1 MSRFMRHAMI
11 DGPDIG
17 RHWPAV
23 VIGGGQAGLSASYW
37 LQQAGI
43 EHIVLEKNR
52 VGHAWRD
59 KRWDS
64 FCLVTPNWQ
73 CRLPGF
79 GYDGDDP
86 HGFMSKDEIVAY
98 LERYAD
104 FVDAP
109 LREGV
114 TATCLRGD
122 ERGGFV
128 VETTAGTATAGQ
140 VVLAVNGY
148 HVPRVPRIAER
159 LPAHIDQLH
168 SVDYRNPQ
176 QLAPGEVLV
185 VGTGQSG
192 CQIAEDLHRAGRRVH
207 LSVGSAP
214 RAPRVYRGRDSV
226 DWLERMGTY
235 DVTVAQHP
243 DSEYKLRHK
252 ANHYMTGRD
261 GGREIDLRVFALDGM
276 QLYGRVATIEPG
288 GQIRFEPNL
297 AHNLDSADA
306 AYCKIRD
313 SIDAYVAEQ
322 GIEAPAAEP
331 YQPVWQPPYEPEA
344 IDLDANA
351 ITTIIWATGFSGDF
365 SWVEAPVFDGRGEP
379 VHRRGVSPVDG
390 LYFLGLPWLN
400 TWGSGRF
407 AAVGRDAEYV
417 VEQVAAMHAQPA
429 IARTGS

>member
-1 MSRFMRHAMI
+1 MSRFMRRAMI

-17 RHWPAV
+17 RHWPVV

-37 LQQAGI
+37 LQQADI
-43 EHIVLEKNR
+43 DHIVLEKHR

-59 KRWDS
+59 KRWDT

-86 HGFMSKDEIVAY
+86 NGFMEKDEIVAY

-104 FVDAP
+104 FVDPP

-114 TATCLRGD
+114 TVTRLGRD
-122 ERGGFV
+122 ERATFR
-128 VETTAGTATAGQ
+128 VETSAGTATADQ
-140 VVLAVNGY
+140 VVLAVAGY

-159 LPAHIDQLH
+159 VPTTIDQLH
-168 SVDYRNPQ
+168 SVDYRNPE
-176 QLAPGEVLV
+176 QLAAGEVMV

-207 LSVGSAP
+207 LCVGSAP

-235 DVTVAQHP
+235 DVTVAHHP
-243 DSEYKLRHK
+243 ESEYTLRHK
-252 ANHYMTGRD
+252 ANHYMSGRD
-261 GGREIDLRVFALDGM
+261 GGHEIDLRAFALDGM
-276 QLYGRVATIEPG
+276 QLYGRLATIEAG
-288 GQIRFEPNL
+288 GRMRFEANL
-297 AHNLDSADA
+297 ADNLDSADA
-306 AYCKIRD
+306 TYCKIRD
-313 SIDAYVAEQ
+313 SIDAYIAEQ
-322 GIEAPAAEP
+322 GIDAPAAEP
-331 YQPVWQPPYEPEA
+331 YRPVWQPPFEPEA
-344 IDLDANA
+344 LALDDSG
-351 ITTIIWATGFSGDF
+351 IRTIIWATGFAGDF

-379 VHRRGVSPVDG
+379 VHRRGVTPVDG

-407 AAVGRDAEYV
+407 AAVGADAQYLV
-417 VEQVAAMHAQPA
+417 DQIAAIQAAPA
-429 IARTGS
+429 LADTG

>member
-17 RHWPAV
+17 RHWPVV

-59 KRWDS
+59 RRWDS

-86 HGFMSKDEIVAY
+86 DGFMPKDEIVAY

-104 FVDAP
+104 FVDPP

-114 TATCLRGD
+114 TVTRLRGD

-128 VETTAGTATAGQ
+128 IETTAGTATAEQ

-148 HVPRVPRIAER
+148 HLPRVPRIAER
-159 LPAHIDQLH
+159 LPADIEQLH
-168 SVDYRNPQ
+168 SVDYRNPE
-176 QLAPGEVLV
+176 QLAAGEVMI

-192 CQIAEDLHRAGRRVH
+192 CQIAEDLHLAGRRVH

-235 DVTVAQHP
+235 DVTVAEHP
-243 DSEYKLRHK
+243 DSAYKLRHK

-261 GGREIDLRVFALDGM
+261 GGREIDLRAFALDGM
-276 QLYGRVATIEPG
+276 QLYGRVAGIESG
-288 GQIRFEPNL
+288 GAIRFEPNL
-297 AHNLDSADA
+297 AENLDSADA
-306 AYCKIRD
+306 TYCKIRE
-313 SIDAYVAEQ
+313 SIDAYISEQ
-322 GIEAPAAEP
+322 GIDAPAAEP
-331 YQPVWQPPYEPEA
+331 YEPAWQPPYEPERL
-344 IDLDANA
+344 DLNDSA
-351 ITTIIWATGFSGDF
+351 ITTIIWATGFAGDF

-379 VHRRGVSPVDG
+379 VHRRGISPVDG

-407 AAVGRDAEYV
+407 AAVGADAEYV
-417 VEQVAAMHAQPA
+417 VDQIAAKYEVPA
-429 IARTGS
+429 AAKTGS

>member
-1 MSRFMRHAMI
+1 MSRFMRRAMI

-17 RHWPAV
+17 RHYPVV

-37 LQQAGI
+37 LQQADI
-43 EHIVLEKNR
+43 EHIVLEQHR

-59 KRWDS
+59 KRWDT

-86 HGFMSKDEIVAY
+86 DGFMGKDEIVAY

-104 FVDAP
+104 FVDPP

-114 TATCLRGD
+114 TVTRLGRD
-122 ERGGFV
+122 ERARFV
-128 VETTAGTATAGQ
+128 VETTAGTATADQ
-140 VVLAVNGY
+140 VVLAVAGY
-148 HVPRVPRIAER
+148 HVPQVPRIAER
-159 LPAHIDQLH
+159 VPAPIDQLH

-176 QLAPGEVLV
+176 QLAAGEVMV

-207 LSVGSAP
+207 LCVGSAP

-226 DWLERMGTY
+226 DWLECMGTY
-235 DVTVAQHP
+235 DVTVAEHAEP
-243 DSEYKLRHK
+243 EYTLRHK
-252 ANHYMTGRD
+252 ANHYMSGRD
-261 GGREIDLRVFALDGM
+261 GGHEIDLRAFALEGM
-276 QLYGRVATIEPG
+276 QLYGRLATIEAG
-288 GQIRFEPNL
+288 GRLRFEPNL
-297 AHNLDSADA
+297 ADNLDSADA
-306 AYCKIRD
+306 TYCKIRN
-313 SIDAYVAEQ
+313 SIDAYIAEQ
-322 GIEAPAAEP
+322 QIDAPAAAP
-331 YQPVWQPPYEPEA
+331 YHPVWQPAFEPEQLSLEA
-344 IDLDANA
+344 SG
-351 ITTIIWATGFSGDF
+351 ITTLIWATGFSGDF

-379 VHRRGVSPVDG
+379 VHRRGVTPVDG

-407 AAVGRDAEYV
+407 AAVGADAAYLV
-417 VEQVAAMHAQPA
+417 DQIAALQAAPAVAG
-429 IARTGS
+429 TG